1 MKIKSIDIAREL
13 GISKATVSLALNGKP
28 GVSEKTKQEIFA
40 CKQQLESSSTK
51 KIADTSISSGK
62 MIKVILPSKNLHI
75 IRDPELDL
83 WTDVNIVFDKMAK
96 LKGYTL
102 GITYIDMVMDSSE
115 QLTIECNVDNVAGVV
130 LFGTELQKED
140 MSFFK
145 KIRKPMVIYDCDME
159 CDAYSSVMVDN
170 ISAVKK
176 AVDYL
181 MKNQLKNVV
190 YLAKSTDIY
199 NYQQRRKGFI
209 EALGQYNIPFQPEQM
224 LVMGDKIESI
234 YRNMKYF
241 IETHTLPE
249 AFIMESYHLSVGAL
263 RAFREKKI
271 NIPKDISIIGIDELP
286 SYMTGECELTTIRIP
301 HTERANM
308 VMTMLFREIE
318 NDISFKSKIYTN
330 CRLIQRNSVSIKS
343 E

>member
-13 GISKATVSLALNGKP
+13 GISKATVSLALNGKT

-40 CKQQLESSSTK
+40 CKQRLESNEK
-51 KIADTSISSGK
+51 KNVEDVIELSGQ

-102 GITYIDMVMDSSE
+102 GITYIDMRHDSAE
-115 QLTIECNVDNVAGVV
+115 QLAAECNAESVSGVI
-130 LFGTELQKED
+130 LFGTELKRED
-140 MSFFK
+140 VDFFK
-145 KIRKPMVIYDCDME
+145 KIKKPMVIYDCDME

-170 ISAVKK
+170 ASGVKK
-176 AVDYL
+176 AVDHL
-181 MKNQLKNVV
+181 MQNQLKDIV

-199 NYQQRRKGFI
+199 NYQQRRFGFK
-209 EALGQYNIPFQPEQM
+209 EALNEYNIPFQTDHM
-224 LVMGDKIESI
+224 LVMGEKIESI
-234 YRNMKYF
+234 YQNMKYYL
-241 IETHTLPE
+241 ETHALPD
-249 AFIMESYHLSVGAL
+249 AFIMESYHLSVGAI
-263 RAFREKKI
+263 RAFREKEI
-271 NIPKDISIIGIDELP
+271 CIPKDVSIIGIDELP
-286 SYMTGECELTTIRIP
+286 GYMTGGCELTTIRIP

-318 NDISFKSKIYTN
+318 NEISFKSKIFTS
-330 CRLIQRNSVSIKS
+330 CRLIKRNSVKRI
-343 E
+343 